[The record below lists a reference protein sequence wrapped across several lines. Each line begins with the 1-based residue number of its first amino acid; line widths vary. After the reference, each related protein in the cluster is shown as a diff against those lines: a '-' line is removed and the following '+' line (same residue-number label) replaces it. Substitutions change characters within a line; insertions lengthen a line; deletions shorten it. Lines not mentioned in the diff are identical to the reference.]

1 MIDIQLEV
9 LWHEYH
15 DLTGRLLLLFKDR
28 FWGEENFGKF
38 SPRKFSP
45 KFSSNSSVN
54 SPHCC
59 LRWPNWL
66 ELWWEIA
73 PHNKP
78 RNTCYS
84 DSILCEDGNSEGL
97 TEILPKIIRN
107 YPQNSPP
114 RPISRLWAN
123 PSVIP
128 DHTHAWIM
136 IGMGYWHRNLHSD
149 VFIYNY
155 PNYPFLS
162 RWLPNASPMESI
174 KWRKMKSK

>member
-9 LWHEYH
+9 LWDDNIMISLGGYYYYSRIDSE
-15 DLTGRLLLLFKDR
+15 GRRIL
-28 FWGEENFGKF
+28 EN
-38 SPRKFSP
+38 SPLGNSP
-45 KFSSNSSVN
+45 VN

-66 ELWWEIA
+66 ELWWEIL

-78 RNTCYS
+78 RNTYYS
-84 DSILCEDGNSEGL
+84 NSILCEDGNSEGL

-114 RPISRLWAN
+114 RPISRLWAD
-123 PSVIP
+123 PSVIR

-149 VFIYNY
+149 RFI
-155 PNYPFLS
+155 
-162 RWLPNASPMESI
+162 
-174 KWRKMKSK
+174 